1 MKPFQ
6 RRPSI
11 GVFYLARGADDDAL
25 SKIASFLKS
34 YRFYSA
40 GADHKLYIIYKG
52 FAARSHLVEAK
63 ILTAQVPHEGIF
75 LPDTGFDL
83 GAYFAAASRVNEDLV
98 CFFNTASEISSEEW
112 LQKLFVNLDQLD
124 VGIVGASG
132 SYEAPQ
138 HAGQPYN
145 PFPNPHLRTNAFL
158 IDRRLFLS
166 SRLNVSFVTKLD
178 AHLFEHGTRGLAKQL
193 MCKGLKALIVGKN
206 GRGYEPAWWVKSV
219 TFRQGAQSNLLVK
232 DNQTNAYAEAA
243 ISQKKF
249 LFNLAWGDG
258 SFGQVTL

>member
-1 MKPFQ
+1 M
-6 RRPSI
+6 
-11 GVFYLARGADDDAL
+11 
-25 SKIASFLKS
+25 
-34 YRFYSA
+34 
-40 GADHKLYIIYKG
+40 
-52 FAARSHLVEAK
+52 EAT

-98 CFFNTASEISSEEW
+98 CFFNTSSEISSQEW

-138 HAGQPYN
+138 HAGLPCT

-158 IDRRLFLS
+158 IDRKLFLS
-166 SRLNVSFVTKLD
+166 TRPNAPFTTKLD
-178 AHLFEHGTRGLAKQL
+178 AHLFEHGVRGLTRRL
-193 MCKGLKALIVGKN
+193 VCEGLKALVVGKD
-206 GRGYEPAWWVKSV
+206 GRGYEPAWWIRSA

-232 DNQTNAYAEAA
+232 DNQTSAYAGAA
-243 ISQKKF
+243 IPQKRF

-258 SFGQVTL
+258 SLGQVTL